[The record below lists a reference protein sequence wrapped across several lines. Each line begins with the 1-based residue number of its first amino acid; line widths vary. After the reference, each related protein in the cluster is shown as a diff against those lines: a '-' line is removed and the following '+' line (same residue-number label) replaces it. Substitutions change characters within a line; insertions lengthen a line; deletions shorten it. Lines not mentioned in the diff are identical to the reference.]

1 MYSKYFASTRSGC
14 KQVYGKIHLYTFC
27 SAQLSSNIHRHQTNV
42 HIDEEA
48 IREIL
53 VLPKSS
59 FEWKVKLQKLN
70 KCHFKHNSIV
80 TREGGGDIVVRKRC
94 TANVHL
100 TIQLVSFVKEN
111 SVKTDLWRLT
121 VLHGTQRI
129 F

>member
-1 MYSKYFASTRSGC
+1 MYSKYFASTRFGC
-14 KQVYGKIHLYTFC
+14 KQVYGKIYLYTFC

-53 VLPKSS
+53 VLPRSS

-80 TREGGGDIVVRKRC
+80 TRKGGGEIVVRKRC

-100 TIQLVSFVKEN
+100 TIQFVSFVKEN